1 MDLGTKIQTL
11 RKNKNLT
18 QSQLADALFVSR
30 QAVQKWECSITSP
43 DISKLPELAKLFNI
57 SIETLLDPKIEEDEL
72 ILESRQDKKKKAEE
86 EIKEKTEEKRLV
98 PRRSILDYVLM
109 PWFFLMCFL
118 AFISFYVIGAG
129 LVILSFAGSIG
140 GFAGFIWS
148 ILQIS
153 ANIANGT
160 GAIFLSLASLLLSIG
175 MIYPLFRF
183 GLFWAPRFYLLSRNL
198 IYKIK
203 TFDFWGFVS

>member
-43 DISKLPELAKLFNI
+43 DISKLPELAKIFNI
-57 SIETLLDPKIEEDEL
+57 SIETLLDPKIEEEQL
-72 ILESRQDKKKKAEE
+72 ILEAREDKKKKL
-86 EIKEKTEEKRLV
+86 EEKV
-98 PRRSILDYVLM
+98 EEKKDEAKFVVRRSILDYLLM
-109 PWFFLMCFL
+109 PWFFLMCFV
-118 AFISFYVIGAG
+118 AIVSFYVLGAG
-129 LVILSFAGSIG
+129 LVIIAFAGSIG

-153 ANIANGT
+153 ANISNGT
-160 GAIFLSLASLLLSIG
+160 GALFLSLAGLLLSVG

>member
-57 SIETLLDPKIEEDEL
+57 SIETLLDPKIEEDQL
-72 ILESRQDKKKKAEE
+72 ILEAREDKKKKL
-86 EIKEKTEEKRLV
+86 EEKV
-98 PRRSILDYVLM
+98 EEKKDEAKFVVRRSILDYLLM
-109 PWFFLMCFL
+109 PWFFLMCFV
-118 AFISFYVIGAG
+118 AIVSFYVLGAG
-129 LVILSFAGSIG
+129 LVIIAFAGSIG

-153 ANIANGT
+153 ANISNGT
-160 GAIFLSLASLLLSIG
+160 GALFLSLAGLLLSVG